1 MASNPGPL
9 TAAANALKSSEK
21 AFPGSMAKSAGVKP
35 ASERMHEFAHA
46 PYSMA
51 KASPAPK
58 PQSETDGI
66 ASGLKWRADQ
76 AKAIQ
81 DQ

>member
-1 MASNPGPL
+1 MATNAGPL
-9 TAAANALKSSEK
+9 TAAANALKAANQK
-21 AFPGSMAKSAGVKP
+21 FPSSMAKAAGAKT
-35 ASERMHEFAHA
+35 AHEFAHA

-51 KASPAPK
+51 KVSSTPK
-58 PQSETDGI
+58 PQSETDDV